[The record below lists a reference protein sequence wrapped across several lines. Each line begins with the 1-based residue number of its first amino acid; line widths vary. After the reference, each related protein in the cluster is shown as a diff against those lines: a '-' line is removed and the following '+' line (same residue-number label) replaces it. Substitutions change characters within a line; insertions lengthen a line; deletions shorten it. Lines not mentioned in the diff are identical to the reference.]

1 MDIKIRT
8 AKPEDVTWMIPELRK
23 FAAFSQNKYN
33 LFPEDETYIR
43 KNFEN
48 LILNHIVL
56 VAESFN
62 AEGTAEGI
70 GFIAGMYSA
79 HAFNPAIQTFLELF
93 FWVKEER
100 RNCRAGALLLNE
112 YLRIGKETA
121 NWIVFTLEDVS
132 PVRDEFLT
140 KRGFRLKE
148 RNFLLEV

>member
-1 MDIKIRT
+1 MDIRIRT

-23 FAAFSQNKYN
+23 FAAFSQNKHS

-56 VAESFN
+56 VAENFN
-62 AEGTAEGI
+62 AEGIPEGI

-79 HAFNPAIQTFLELF
+79 HAFNPAIQTLIELF
-93 FWVKEER
+93 FWVKEEQ
-100 RNCRAGALLLNE
+100 RNNRSGFMLFKE
-112 YLRIGKETA
+112 YLKIGKSTA
-121 NWIVFTLEDVS
+121 NWLIFTLETVS

-140 KRGFRLKE
+140 REGFKLKE

>member
-23 FAAFSQNKYN
+23 FAVFSQNKYN

-62 AEGTAEGI
+62 AEGMAEGI

-79 HAFNPAIQTFLELF
+79 HAFNPAIQTLIELF
-93 FWVKEER
+93 FWVKEEF
-100 RNCRAGALLLNE
+100 RNCRAGMSLFSE
-112 YLRIGKETA
+112 YLKIGKASA
-121 NWIVFTLEDVS
+121 NWLIFTLETVS
-132 PVRDEFLT
+132 PVKDDFLL
-140 KRGFRLKE
+140 RAGFKLKE
-148 RNFLLEV
+148 KNFLLEI